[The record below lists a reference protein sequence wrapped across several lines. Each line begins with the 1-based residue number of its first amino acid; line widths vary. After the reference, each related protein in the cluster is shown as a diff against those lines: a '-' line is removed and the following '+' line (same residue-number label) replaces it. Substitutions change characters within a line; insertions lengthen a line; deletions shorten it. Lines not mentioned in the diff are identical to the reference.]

1 MRKKERHRL
10 ITRLLSEQDIQ
21 NRKNLSNCFRK
32 RVSVTQAT
40 ISRYQRNEASQ
51 SPSQKVAT
59 ATAFLKKRQKMS
71 LPN

>member
-21 NRKNLSNCFRK
+21 KQEEFVELLQEK
-32 RVSVTQAT
+32 G
-40 ISRYQRNEASQ
+40 
-51 SPSQKVAT
+51 VAT